1 MIFIPPMEISGKI
14 MTLIEEAEKELII
27 VSPYVE
33 FKNWDKL
40 KRCLRNARDR
50 NVAITFYVRENVK
63 QDLDPIKEINAKI
76 VYVKDLHA
84 KIYLNEVNGIVSSQ
98 NLYQYSD
105 INSIDFAYSTET
117 EIERNQLVKLIDK
130 YLKNSSAKIVKN
142 EKLRESTSQIFNNE
156 VCVEK
161 YEITGNIF
169 PLNETDLVRI
179 KECFKDKFTEIKI
192 KSTSTYVYCDKLFPF
207 ADVMFREGFEIRF
220 FFDVENKHRF
230 IKIIQELNFENNH
243 YKYEKKWIGKN
254 DNSPVIIFIPQ
265 EVVDIQKLIYDY
277 TFMAKAILDKTRNI
291 KIQNVFY

>member
-130 YLKNSSAKIVKN
+130 YLKNSSAKIVGN
-142 EKLRESTSQIFNNE
+142 EKLRVSSSQNFSNE
-156 VCVEK
+156 ACIEK
-161 YEITGNIF
+161 DKITGNVF

-179 KECFKDKFTEIKI
+179 KECFEVKFTEIKI

-230 IKIIQELNFENNH
+230 IKIIKELNFENNH

-277 TFMAKAILDKTRNI
+277 TFMAKTILDKTRNI